1 MVMILILLSETQI
14 ICPCSKPINMRQLK
28 LFKLLSKGFEK
39 SVYWNK
45 YKAKSEYKNT
55 TNEYRY
61 SLESNTVGA
70 IDYLF

>member
-1 MVMILILLSETQI
+1 
-14 ICPCSKPINMRQLK
+14 MRQSK
-28 LFKLLSKGFEK
+28 LLKLLSKGFEK

-70 IDYLF
+70 IGYLF

>member
-1 MVMILILLSETQI
+1 
-14 ICPCSKPINMRQLK
+14 MRQSK
-28 LFKLLSKGFEK
+28 LLKLLSKGFEK